1 MPIDFSS
8 PGLRILPAD
17 VSSRPTGRMA
27 AGGAGSSAAS
37 STEKDS
43 LSFGQHLQQAVS
55 GVEQQGQDAAF
66 KVSSMLAGGGTDV
79 HDAMIAVQK
88 ADLSFQL
95 MLQVRNKVV
104 QAYQEMER
112 MQF

>member
-1 MPIDFSS
+1 MTVSFAT

-17 VSSRPTGRMA
+17 ISLTPTGR
-27 AGGAGSSAAS
+27 GAGRSS
-37 STEKDS
+37 K
-43 LSFGQHLQQAVS
+43 SFGQQLQDAVS
-55 GVEQQGQDAAF
+55 GVDRQGQEAAF
-66 KVSSMLAGGGTDV
+66 KVASMLQGGGADV
-79 HDAMIAVQK
+79 HDAMISVQK

-104 QAYQEMER
+104 QAYQEIER

>member
-1 MPIDFSS
+1 MTIDLSN

-17 VSSRPTGRMA
+17 VPQATSEA
-27 AGGAGSSAAS
+27 VGSPANGSFSATLKDAVTQVDAS
-37 STEKDS
+37 ALE
-43 LSFGQHLQQAVS
+43 ARYRVS
-55 GVEQQGQDAAF
+55 NLIEGD
-66 KVSSMLAGGGTDV
+66 GTDV
-79 HDAMIAVQK
+79 HDALIAVER

-104 QAYQEMER
+104 QAYQQIAG